1 MRIDQVVMSKVSIFG
16 MESLFTTLRVPGNQ
30 LPEGCYRYE
39 VEYSD
44 EDGFVAVRIGNE
56 ILSNYYGAVITKEP
70 IVMNKDGFRSLEKG
84 DLFSLTGSSSLKEFR
99 KEGKVM
105 E

>member
-70 IVMNKDGFRSLEKG
+70 IVMDKDGFKNLEIG
-84 DLFSLTGSSSLKEFR
+84 DLFSISGSSSLEAFS
-99 KEGKVM
+99 KEGM
-105 E
+105 TSE